1 MWKTFKLKLAM
12 YKWTIILVAF
22 SALSLAFVW
31 QYHRTSNLEL
41 EAKALIETNERLTK
55 DVADVTGS
63 FNDFKDSTDKA
74 LLDLETLRL
83 EIAAINAETNE
94 LRRRLGRFTGRPPAT
109 DNASRAEL
117 EAEANAFTDQ
127 VFNEIQ
133 GATTGTVTDEN

>member
-41 EAKALIETNERLTK
+41 EAKALVETNARLTK

-74 LLDLETLRL
+74 LKDLEDLRV
-83 EIAAINAETNE
+83 EIAAINAETNA
-94 LRRRLGRFTGRPPAT
+94 LKRRLGGITGRPPVT
-109 DNASRAEL
+109 DNASRVEL
-117 EAEANAFTDQ
+117 ETEVNAFTDQ
-127 VFNEIQ
+127 IFTEIQ
-133 GATTGTVTDEN
+133 GATTGRATDEN